1 MCVFKRERESVCGG
15 GDHGLSMWERNC
27 RMFVC
32 LYVCALWLATARN
45 YFKNLN
51 YSCV

>member
-1 MCVFKRERESVCGG
+1 MCVFKRERERVCGG

-32 LYVCALWLATARN
+32 LCVCVCMCIVVGNSQKLLQE
-45 YFKNLN
+45 
-51 YSCV
+51 S